1 MFSCAI
7 LTMEELRQII
17 DSYAVAVGCS
27 ASFPTRCNIVE
38 RAKDG
43 IWSLFVEV
51 HVSPQQKLLVSS
63 LRSVQT
69 ETENL

>member
-7 LTMEELRQII
+7 MTMDELRQII
-17 DSYAVAVGCS
+17 DSFAVACGCS

-43 IWSLFVEV
+43 IFSLYVEV
-51 HVSPQQKLLVSS
+51 HASPQQKQLLSNLPLEATPNES
-63 LRSVQT
+63 L
-69 ETENL
+69 

>member
-17 DSYAVAVGCS
+17 DSFAVACGCS
-27 ASFPTRCNIVE
+27 ALFPTRCNIVE

-43 IWSLFVEV
+43 IFSFYVEV
-51 HVSPQQKLLVSS
+51 HVSPQQKQLLCNLPSEAI
-63 LRSVQT
+63 L
-69 ETENL
+69 TENP

>member
-7 LTMEELRQII
+7 LTLEELRQIA
-17 DSYAVAVGCS
+17 DSYFAAVGLS

-43 IWSLFVEV
+43 IWSLYVEV
-51 HVSPQQKLLVSS
+51 QVSPQQKQLLS
-63 LRSVQT
+63 
-69 ETENL
+69 NLPSEAIPNESP